1 MYLVRITDNSLQT
14 VTLSGQQSPILG
26 VTYFP
31 APGDEETVTE
41 TAVIVCEGAASAI
54 QNVVN
59 DIERLLND
67 AANRTDLL
75 TPKVYVEATAVAL
88 GTTYRSEVL
97 GGRVEWSQTPGR
109 HKLDATT
116 NQVELAIIWTR
127 RNYWEASIE
136 NEVFLS
142 SGTQSERTGGVDVYN
157 NDNASSSTNWA
168 NIASNR
174 IAGVLPTPL
183 RLRILNTS
191 GSAIAP
197 RNYYIALNANSSP
210 ASMDCWLLG
219 SEAIGGASASWGA
232 GGINY
237 GNTPAF
243 IFPLSNTLLSQAQG
257 RAFRVLAAFSS
268 VSGSPALRAGVYSS
282 IGGVYAP
289 LVLGRE
295 INNSNNNELVDL
307 GAFPIPPG
315 GYNQSTTAAALVIA
329 ARAAGAGALTMD
341 FTQLMATDAYRRL
354 EQIGYN
360 TSNNEGVEDDGISGG
375 TYYWDGSNKYPIVKG
390 YYEPILVYPGKA
402 QRLYILFD
410 EGTDFVAGR
419 KMQVRAFYRPRVRT
433 I

>member
-31 APGDEETVTE
+31 TPGEDETVTE
-41 TAVIVCEGAASAI
+41 TAIIVCEGAASAI
-54 QNVVN
+54 QNAVN
-59 DIERLLND
+59 NIERLLDD
-67 AANRTDLL
+67 AANRMDLL
-75 TPKVYVEATAVAL
+75 TNKVYVEASVTGASS
-88 GTTYRSEVL
+88 TYRSEVL

-109 HKLDATT
+109 HKLDAST
-116 NQVELAIIWTR
+116 NAVEIAVIWTR
-127 RNYWEASIE
+127 RNFWEASIE

-142 SGTQSERTGGVDVYN
+142 SGTLSERTGGVDVYN

-168 NIASNR
+168 GIASNR
-174 IAGVLPTPL
+174 ITGVLPTPL

-197 RNYYIALNANSSP
+197 RNYYIANNANSSP

-219 SEAIGGASASWGA
+219 SESTSGASQSWGA
-232 GGINY
+232 GGITH
-237 GNTPAF
+237 GNLLFT
-243 IFPLSNTLLSQAQG
+243 FPLSNTLLGQAQG
-257 RAFRVLAAFSS
+257 RPFRVLAAFSS
-268 VSGSPALRAGVYSS
+268 VSGGPTLRAGVYSS

-295 INNSNNNELVDL
+295 INNSNGNELVDL

-315 GYNQSTTAAALVIA
+315 GYNQSTTAAALVIT
-329 ARAAGAGALTMD
+329 ARASGAGALTMD
-341 FTQLMATDAYRRL
+341 FTQLMATDAFRRI

-375 TYYWDGSNKYPIVKG
+375 VYYWDGTNKYPIIKG
-390 YYEPILVYPGKA
+390 YYDPVVVYPGKA
-402 QRLYILFD
+402 QRLYVLFD

-433 I
+433 L

>member
-1 MYLVRITDNSLQT
+1 MYLVRITDNSSQT

-31 APGDEETVTE
+31 TPGDEETVTE

-54 QNVVN
+54 QNAVN
-59 DIERLLND
+59 DLERLLND

-116 NQVELAIIWTR
+116 NQVELAVIWTR
-127 RNYWEASIE
+127 RNFWEASIE

-142 SGTQSERTGGVDVYN
+142 SGTMSERVGGVDVYN
-157 NDNASSSTNWA
+157 NDNASSSTNWVG
-168 NIASNR
+168 IASNR

-210 ASMDCWLLG
+210 TSMDCWLLG
-219 SEAIGGASASWGA
+219 SESTSGASQSWGV
-232 GGINY
+232 GGI
-237 GNTPAF
+237 THSSLLF
-243 IFPLSNTLLSQAQG
+243 TFPLSNTLLSQAQG

-268 VSGSPALRAGVYSS
+268 VSGGPTLRAGVWSN
-282 IGGVYAP
+282 IGGVYTP

-295 INNSNNNELVDL
+295 INNSANYELVDL

-315 GYNQSTTAAALVIA
+315 GYNINTTAAALVIT
-329 ARAAGAGALTMD
+329 ARAAFAGGLTMD

-354 EQIGYN
+354 E
-360 TSNNEGVEDDGISGG
+360 
-375 TYYWDGSNKYPIVKG
+375 
-390 YYEPILVYPGKA
+390 
-402 QRLYILFD
+402 
-410 EGTDFVAGR
+410 
-419 KMQVRAFYRPRVRT
+419 
-433 I
+433 

>member
-1 MYLVRITDNSLQT
+1 MYLVRITDNGLQT

-31 APGDEETVTE
+31 APGDGDTVTE
-41 TAVIVCEGAASAI
+41 TATIVCEGAASAI
-54 QNVVN
+54 QSAVN

-75 TPKVYVEATAVAL
+75 TPKVYVEASVTAL

-109 HKLDATT
+109 HKLDAAT
-116 NQVELAIIWTR
+116 NQVELAVIWTR
-127 RNYWEASIE
+127 RNFWEASIE

-142 SGTQSERTGGVDVYN
+142 SGTMSERTGGVDVYN
-157 NDNASSSTNWA
+157 NDNASSSTNWVG
-168 NIASNR
+168 IASNR

-183 RLRILNTS
+183 RLRILNTA

-197 RNYYIALNANSSP
+197 RNFYIANNANSSP
-210 ASMDCWLLG
+210 TSIDCWLLG
-219 SEAIGGASASWGA
+219 SEASGGASQSWGA
-232 GGINY
+232 GGITHNSL
-237 GNTPAF
+237 AF
-243 IFPLSNTLLSQAQG
+243 VFPLSNTLLGQCQG
-257 RAFRVLAAFSS
+257 RSFRVLAAFSS
-268 VSGSPALRAGVYSS
+268 VSGGAALRAGVWSS
-282 IGGVYAP
+282 IGGLYAP

-295 INNSNNNELVDL
+295 ISNSANNELVDL

-315 GYNQSTTAAALVIA
+315 GYNINTTAAALIIT
-329 ARAAGAGALTMD
+329 ARASGAGALTMD
-341 FTQLMATDAYRRL
+341 FTQLMATDAFRRI

-375 TYYWDGSNKYPIVKG
+375 AYYWDGTNKFPIVKP
-390 YYEPILVYPGKA
+390 YYDPVVVYPGKT

-419 KMQVRAFYRPRVRT
+419 KMKVQAWYRPRVRT
-433 I
+433 IG

>member
-75 TPKVYVEATAVAL
+75 TPKVYVEASATAASSTL
-88 GTTYRSEVL
+88 RSEVL

-116 NQVELAIIWTR
+116 NQVELAVIWTR
-127 RNYWEASIE
+127 RNFWEASIE

-142 SGTQSERTGGVDVYN
+142 SGTMSERTGGVDVYN
-157 NDNASSSTNWA
+157 NDNASSSTNWVG
-168 NIASNR
+168 IASNR

-183 RLRILNTS
+183 RLRILNTA
-191 GSAIAP
+191 GSALAP

-210 ASMDCWLLG
+210 TSMDCWLLG
-219 SEAIGGASASWGA
+219 SESTSGSSQSWGT
-232 GGINY
+232 GGITH
-237 GNTPAF
+237 GSLLFT
-243 IFPLSNTLLSQAQG
+243 FPLSNTLLSQAQG

-268 VSGSPALRAGVYSS
+268 VSGGPTLRAGVYSS
-282 IGGVYAP
+282 IGGVYVP

-295 INNSNNNELVDL
+295 INNSANYELVDL

-315 GYNQSTTAAALVIA
+315 GYNVSTTAAALVIT
-329 ARAAGAGALTMD
+329 ARAAFAGGLTMD

>member
-1 MYLVRITDNSLQT
+1 M
-14 VTLSGQQSPILG
+14 
-26 VTYFP
+26 
-31 APGDEETVTE
+31 
-41 TAVIVCEGAASAI
+41 
-54 QNVVN
+54 
-59 DIERLLND
+59 
-67 AANRTDLL
+67 
-75 TPKVYVEATAVAL
+75 
-88 GTTYRSEVL
+88 
-97 GGRVEWSQTPGR
+97 
-109 HKLDATT
+109 
-116 NQVELAIIWTR
+116 
-127 RNYWEASIE
+127 
-136 NEVFLS
+136 
-142 SGTQSERTGGVDVYN
+142 SERVGGVDVYN
-157 NDNASSSTNWA
+157 NDNASSSTNWVG
-168 NIASNR
+168 IASNR

-210 ASMDCWLLG
+210 TSMDCWLLG
-219 SEAIGGASASWGA
+219 SESTSGASQSWGV
-232 GGINY
+232 GGI
-237 GNTPAF
+237 THSSLLF
-243 IFPLSNTLLSQAQG
+243 TFPLSNTLLSQAQG

-268 VSGSPALRAGVYSS
+268 VGGGPTLRAGVWSN
-282 IGGVYAP
+282 IGGVYTP

-295 INNSNNNELVDL
+295 INNSANYELVDL

-315 GYNQSTTAAALVIA
+315 GYNINTTAAALVIT
-329 ARAAGAGALTMD
+329 ARAAFAGGLTMD